1 MLKNKLTNHV
11 SELNPCPRGH
21 HQILTYK
28 PRVSLIIKG
37 KPNGTNRKERL
48 PRAQLIVIME
58 N

>member
-1 MLKNKLTNHV
+1 MWASWTLVQEDTTK
-11 SELNPCPRGH
+11 
-21 HQILTYK
+21 ILTYK

-37 KPNGTNRKERL
+37 KPNGTNRKEKL